1 MSSPTAPLTC
11 AILLKVRCFQSIF
24 YLLVWEREREAD
36 RQTDRRKYW
45 FVVLLIYAFIG
56 SFLHVAWLEIK
67 PTTLMRGDD
76 AATSRVTRPGQEWD
90 FWRQAPRLANCVADS
105 DIPQEGES
113 FSEVKCDFLA
123 TTLQSV
129 HSDILFYAYFGQGE
143 NKGLSAFRKVSV
155 NPTFSWIEHMNLFFL
170 SHKTLLQGPFKIP
183 EPLFLV
189 PHCSFLHI

>member
-1 MSSPTAPLTC
+1 MLQPAESPGQA
-11 AILLKVRCFQSIF
+11 KSEIF
-24 YLLVWEREREAD
+24 EGKDHA
-36 RQTDRRKYW
+36 
-45 FVVLLIYAFIG
+45 LLI
-56 SFLHVAWLEIK
+56 V
-67 PTTLMRGDD
+67 
-76 AATSRVTRPGQEWD
+76 V
-90 FWRQAPRLANCVADS
+90 VDS

-170 SHKTLLQGPFKIP
+170 SHKTLLQGPFKIS